1 VSKVSSE
8 KNMEKLTRIIHK
20 RKMYNSIKNN
30 NCFKNSLLYP
40 TKRGFFLPPPGEG
53 LRKGAIKRITLTT
66 YK

>member
-1 VSKVSSE
+1 
-8 KNMEKLTRIIHK
+8 
-20 RKMYNSIKNN
+20 MYNSIKNN
-30 NCFKNSLLYP
+30 NCYKNSPLYP